1 MNQLVPSNTA
11 APEWMKTSRPAAA
24 LAAARR
30 DSLADGIG
38 QSYGIIGYKGSK
50 WSLRYQG
57 QTKLFTRP
65 DDGTPISYIDAV
77 ILKSASHISKS
88 YYPNYEEGASK
99 PPLCASLDGV
109 RPDVGV
115 AQKQSETCGLCPRN
129 ERITSPNGHKGKAC
143 KDYKRLAVLLMP
155 NQTKPFF
162 GQPLLEPVFLR
173 VPADSLQALIKYD
186 KQLEEFNYPYQ
197 AVVTR
202 IKFDPKA
209 PHPKFIFEPIAK
221 VKDEEAP
228 HILELSTGDLA
239 QRIVG
244 EVDEPHHEPPT
255 EVMSAL
261 SVTPAEKRLA
271 TAELRNRVGEERNSM
286 GYLEAY
292 PEVPDRHFVHA
303 PSRPTSTTTPTG
315 GNAVLGP
322 GGGTGNSD
330 TVYVSGNAPSGDNGA
345 FYQTE
350 EDVGSLATDMD
361 ARIDELLKSGNGLIK
376 TS

>member
-1 MNQLVPSNTA
+1 MNQIVPSNSA

-24 LAAARR
+24 FAALPR

-38 QSYGIIGYKGSK
+38 QSYGIIGYKGK
-50 WSLRYQG
+50 IWSLRYQG
-57 QTKLFTRP
+57 QTKMFTRP
-65 DDGTPISYIDAV
+65 DDGTQATFIDAV

-88 YYPNYEEGASK
+88 YYPLFEDGSSK
-99 PPLCASLDGV
+99 PPLCASLDGR
-109 RPDVGV
+109 RPDAGV
-115 AQKQSETCGLCPRN
+115 AQKQSETCALCPRN
-129 ERITSPNGHKGKAC
+129 EFKPAPNGHKGKEC

-155 NQTKPFF
+155 YQTQPFY

-173 VPADSLQALIKYD
+173 VPSDSLQALGKYD
-186 KQLEEFNYPYQ
+186 TQLDQFNFPYQ

-202 IKFDPKA
+202 IKFDLKA
-209 PHPKFIFEPIAK
+209 AHPKFIFEPIAK

-239 QRIVG
+239 QRIIG
-244 EVDEPHHEPPT
+244 QADEPHHEPPV

-261 SVTPAEKRLA
+261 SVTPAAKRLA

-303 PSRPTSTTTPTG
+303 TPNPEPAPVIDVAPELPLPTTRASMPP
-315 GNAVLGP
+315 L
-322 GGGTGNSD
+322 
-330 TVYVSGNAPSGDNGA
+330 
-345 FYQTE
+345 QTE
-350 EDVGSLATDMD
+350 EDVGPPLDDMD
-361 ARIDELLKSGNGLIK
+361 ARIEELLKEGVGLIK

>member
-1 MNQLVPSNTA
+1 MNQIVPSNSA

-24 LAAARR
+24 LAAVPR

-38 QSYGIIGYKGSK
+38 QSYGVIGYKGSK
-50 WSLRYQG
+50 WSLSYQG
-57 QTKLFTRP
+57 QVKMFTRP

-77 ILKSASHISKS
+77 ILKAASHISKS
-88 YYPNYEEGASK
+88 YYPIYEDGSRK

-109 RPDVGV
+109 RPDAGV
-115 AQKQSETCGLCPRN
+115 AKKQSETCGLCPRN
-129 ERITSPNGHKGKAC
+129 ALKIAPNGHKGKEC

-173 VPADSLQALIKYD
+173 VPADSLKALIKYD
-186 KQLEEFNYPYQ
+186 GQLEEFNYPYQ

-202 IKFDPKA
+202 IKFDPNA

-221 VKDEEAP
+221 VKDEEAS
-228 HILELSTGDLA
+228 HILELSMGDLA

-261 SVTPAEKRLA
+261 SVTPAVTRLA
-271 TAELRNRVGEERNSM
+271 TAELRNRLAEERNSM

-303 PSRPTSTTTPTG
+303 TPNPEPAPLPPTARVG
-315 GNAVLGP
+315 
-322 GGGTGNSD
+322 
-330 TVYVSGNAPSGDNGA
+330 GNAPSGDSGV
-345 FYQTE
+345 FHQTE
-350 EDVGSLATDMD
+350 EDVGPPLDDMD
-361 ARIDELLKSGNGLIK
+361 ARIEELLKDGVGLIK

>member
-1 MNQLVPSNTA
+1 MNQIVPLNSA

-24 LAAARR
+24 LAALPR

-38 QSYGIIGYKGSK
+38 RSYGIIGYKGK
-50 WSLRYQG
+50 NWSLRYQG
-57 QTKLFTRP
+57 QVKMFTRP
-65 DDGTPISYIDAV
+65 DDGTPASYIDAV
-77 ILKSASHISKS
+77 ILKAASHKSKS
-88 YYPNYEEGASK
+88 YYPSFEDGSSK
-99 PPLCASLDGV
+99 PPVCASLDGI
-109 RPDVGV
+109 RPDPGV
-115 AQKQSETCGLCPRN
+115 SQKQADTCALCPRN
-129 ERITSPNGHKGKAC
+129 EFKTFPNGRKGREC
-143 KDYKRLAVLLMP
+143 SDYKRLAVLLMP

-173 VPADSLQALIKYD
+173 VPADSLQALAGYGT
-186 KQLEEFNYPYQ
+186 QVEQFGYPYN
-197 AVVTR
+197 AIVTR

-228 HILELSTGDLA
+228 HVLELATGNLA

-303 PSRPTSTTTPTG
+303 PFRPTSTTTPTG

-330 TVYVSGNAPSGDNGA
+330 TVYVSGNAPSGDSG
-345 FYQTE
+345 FHHTE
-350 EDVGSLATDMD
+350 EDVGPPLDDMD

>member
-24 LAAARR
+24 LAAAPR

-57 QTKLFTRP
+57 QTKMFTRP

-77 ILKSASHISKS
+77 ILKAASHKSKS
-88 YYPNYEEGASK
+88 YYPNYEEGSSK

-109 RPDVGV
+109 LPDAGV
-115 AQKQSETCGLCPRN
+115 SQKQADTCALCPRN
-129 ERITSPNGHKGKAC
+129 EFKTFPNGRKGREC
-143 KDYKRLAVLLMP
+143 RDYKRLAVLLMP
-155 NQTKPFF
+155 DQTKRFF
-162 GQPLLEPVFLR
+162 EQPLLEPVFLR
-173 VPADSLQALIKYD
+173 VPADSLQALASYGT
-186 KQLEEFNYPYQ
+186 QVEQFGYPYN
-197 AVVTR
+197 AIVTR
-202 IKFDPKA
+202 IKFDPKT

-228 HILELSTGDLA
+228 HILTLSTGDLA

-244 EVDEPHHEPPT
+244 QADEPHHEPPV

-261 SVTPAEKRLA
+261 TP
-271 TAELRNRVGEERNSM
+271 TAVPRPHPYGLSAEERNGL

-292 PEVPDRHFVHA
+292 PEVPSRSEPA
-303 PSRPTSTTTPTG
+303 PVPPSSPPDAMPLSG
-315 GNAVLGP
+315 GFWEAKPPL
-322 GGGTGNSD
+322 
-330 TVYVSGNAPSGDNGA
+330 
-345 FYQTE
+345 QTE
-350 EDVGSLATDMD
+350 EDVGPPLDDMD